1 MVFSPSLQIVTDVLK
16 CNAKLLLG
24 YFMLLT
30 WYKSNVLTFSSVQ
43 TV

>member
-1 MVFSPSLQIVTDVLK
+1 MVCPPLLQIVTDAFK
-16 CNAKLLLG
+16 CSAKLLFG